1 MPHITVQ
8 DLLSEREH
16 RLDLELLAGH
26 EGLGNEIRVPK
37 IQKPGLALAG
47 FTEQVRRYRVQILG
61 ATEVEYLESLA
72 PDARDEAIR
81 SVFRLSLACFVVTKG
96 LEVPVAC
103 LDEATATNTPFLRT
117 NLRSSIFIE
126 RVSQFLENRLALTTR
141 LHGVLVDVMEVGILL
156 MGRSGIGKS
165 ECAMDLVLKGHR
177 LVADDVVHVRLIPP
191 FHLVG
196 KGEDLIRYHMEI
208 RGLGILN
215 IQDLFGIT
223 AIRDE
228 KEVELVIELVPWEE
242 GGEYDR
248 LGFDDKCHQILGID
262 VPYLEI
268 PVGPGRNISSVIEVA
283 ARNHLLKRM
292 GHNSAIRLKE
302 RLDEALR
309 DNTP

>member
-1 MPHITVQ
+1 
-8 DLLSEREH
+8 
-16 RLDLELLAGH
+16 
-26 EGLGNEIRVPK
+26 
-37 IQKPGLALAG
+37 
-47 FTEQVRRYRVQILG
+47 
-61 ATEVEYLESLA
+61 
-72 PDARDEAIR
+72 
-81 SVFRLSLACFVVTKG
+81 FVVTKG
-96 LEVPVAC
+96 LDVPPVF
-103 LDEATATNTPFLRT
+103 LEAANETRTPFLRT
-117 NLRSSIFIE
+117 GLRSSIFIE

-196 KGEDLIRYHMEI
+196 RGEDLIRYHMEI

-242 GGEYDR
+242 GAEYER
-248 LGFDDKCHQILGID
+248 LGFDDKRYPILDIE
-262 VPYLEI
+262 VPYLQI
-268 PVGPGRNISSVIEVA
+268 PVGAGRNIAAVIEVA

-309 DNTP
+309 ETP